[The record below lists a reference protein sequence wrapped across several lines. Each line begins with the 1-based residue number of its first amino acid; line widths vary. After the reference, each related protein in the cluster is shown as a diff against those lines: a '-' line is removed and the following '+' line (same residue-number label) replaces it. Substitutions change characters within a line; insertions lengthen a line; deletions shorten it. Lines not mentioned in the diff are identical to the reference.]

1 MVGQRIARHSTRL
14 GTRTRSSAPTYRR
27 LLALLAAL
35 LLVFVRPGGALAAN
49 DGTLDPGFNGTGLV
63 STNIGGGTASA
74 VVLQPDG
81 KTVVAG
87 YSGANIVLTRYGV
100 DGSLDSA
107 HFGSG
112 GIVTTD
118 FAGTDSIIISGV
130 ALQNLSGTI
139 DIVVAGYDTNSNLAI
154 LARYTPAGV
163 LDASFGTGGK
173 VSSNWHGSGLSV
185 INGIAVRQSD
195 NEIVVTGFDNN
206 DLVVAGYTS
215 AGVLDSANFGTSGIT
230 EFDFGDALLDGAN
243 AIAVQ
248 NASASTHQGTL
259 AVSGYHSDGAGNT
272 SFAVARFTAA
282 GALSG
287 ETITLFST
295 PADNSAA
302 NAVVIEPDDTIL
314 SGGFAT
320 SGTATDF
327 ALAHYSFGGVLDTT
341 FGTSGLLT
349 TAFPSASA
357 VANGLAL
364 QADGKIVA
372 AGQEAPALGLSP
384 SAFALARYSSTGV
397 LDTSFGTSGL
407 VTTNFSSGSA
417 DYGRAVAI
425 NRFGIL
431 IAGNTT
437 SSSVGSTQD
446 FAAARYVVS
455 GPPIVTLDPQNLTVV
470 TGQAAT
476 FTASALGSPSPTVQW
491 QVSTNNGATFTNIGG
506 ATSTTLTIA
515 AASVTTAISGDQY
528 RAVFTNSNGS
538 STTAAATLTVH
549 KAATTIVVSSS
560 ANPSA
565 FGQNVTFTATISPH
579 SGPVPT
585 GTVTFKDGAST
596 LGTGAVNG
604 SGVATFSTSSLS
616 VANHTISAVY
626 GGDSNFT
633 GSTSPGTF
641 QTVNKAATTTS
652 VTSSANPSVHGQNVT
667 FTATVTTTAPGA
679 GTGTGTMFFRDGA
692 STLGSGAVNASGV
705 ATFSTSSLAVGLH
718 SITAFYAGDANFN
731 ASTSAG
737 IFQTVNAAATTTVV
751 VSSGSPSVFGQ
762 NVTFTATINAV
773 APGAGMRT
781 GTVTFKDGTT
791 ILGTGA
797 VNGSG
802 VATFSTSSLSAANHL
817 ITAVYSGDANF
828 NGSTAPGIFQT
839 VNKAATT
846 TVVVSSLNPSVFSQN
861 VTFSATVSATAP
873 GAGTRTGT
881 VFFRDGASTLGSG
894 VVNASG
900 VATFSTSS
908 LAAGAH
914 SITAYYAGDANFT
927 ASTSPVITQTV
938 NKAAT
943 TTTLTSSANPSVFG
957 AAVTFSATVSA
968 VSPGAG
974 MRTGTVTFMDGA
986 STLGSGSVNASS
998 VATFSTSSLAQGSHT
1013 ITAVYGGD
1021 VNFTGSTSAVLTQN
1035 VRKPTTTTLSSSANP
1050 AVVGQ
1055 NVTFSATISPSSGPV
1070 PTGTVTFKDGATM
1083 LGTGT
1088 VNGSGVATFSTSG
1101 LALGSHSLIAVYG
1114 GDNNYVGSTSF
1125 NFSQT
1130 IAKAATTTMVTSSA
1144 NPSVFGQNV
1153 TFSATVNPVAPGA
1166 GIPSG
1171 TVTFMDGASFL
1182 GTSEVNGSGVS
1193 NFGADSLT
1201 RGSHSITAI
1210 YSGDSNFTG
1219 STSAALSQ
1227 VVNKASTTTT
1237 LASSVNPT
1245 RYGQLVTFSATVNPV
1260 APGTGTPTGTVTFM
1274 DGASTLGTGTL
1285 STDTP
1290 NGSDVATFSTSA
1302 LIAASH
1308 GITAVYGGDANFTGS
1323 TSAVL
1328 TQTVNKAVTTVAL
1341 TSSPNPSTHGT
1352 TVTFTATISAVAP
1365 GAGIPSG
1372 MVVFKDGATT
1382 ITGVTVNAAGV
1393 ATLNYAGLA
1402 VGTHSITAFY
1412 SGDANFSGSVSAAVN
1427 QVVN

>member
-1 MVGQRIARHSTRL
+1 MVGQRIARHGTRL
-14 GTRTRSSAPTYRR
+14 GARTGSSAPTYRR

-49 DGTLDPGFNGTGLV
+49 DGTLDPAFNGTGLV
-63 STNIGGGTASA
+63 TTNIGGGTASA

-87 YSGANIVLTRYGV
+87 YSGTNIVLTRYGV

-107 HFGSG
+107 HFGSS
-112 GIVTTD
+112 GIVTTN

-139 DIVVAGYDTNSNLAI
+139 DIVVAGYDTNSNQAI

-173 VSSNWHGSGLSV
+173 VSSNWHGSGLAV
-185 INGIAVRQSD
+185 LNGIAVRQSD

-215 AGVLDSANFGTSGIT
+215 AGVLDSANFGASGIT
-230 EFDFGDALLDGAN
+230 EFDFGNAFLDGAN

-248 NASASTHQGTL
+248 NAGASTHQGTL

-282 GALSG
+282 GGLSG
-287 ETITLFST
+287 KTVTPFSS
-295 PADNSAA
+295 PSDNSAA

-320 SGTATDF
+320 SGAATDF

-372 AGQEAPALGLSP
+372 AGQVAPAVGLSS
-384 SAFALARYSSTGV
+384 SAFALARYSSAGV
-397 LDTSFGTSGL
+397 LDTSFGTNGL
-407 VTTNFSSGSA
+407 VTTNFSSGST
-417 DYGRAVAI
+417 DCGRAVAI
-425 NRFGIL
+425 NGFGIL
-431 IAGNTT
+431 VAGNTT
-437 SSSVGSTQD
+437 SAAGGSTQD

-491 QVSTNNGATFTNIGG
+491 QVSTNNGATFTNIVG
-506 ATSTTLTIA
+506 ATSTTLTIP
-515 AASVTTAISGDQY
+515 AASVTTAISGNQY
-528 RAVFTNSNGS
+528 HAVFTNSNGS
-538 STTAAATLTVH
+538 ATTAAATLTVN
-549 KAATTIVVSSS
+549 KAATTTVVSSS

-579 SGPVPT
+579 LGPVPT

-596 LGTGAVNG
+596 LGTGAVNA

-641 QTVNKAATTTS
+641 QTVNKAATITT
-652 VTSSANPSVHGQNVT
+652 VTSSANPSVHGQSVT
-667 FTATVTTTAPGA
+667 FT
-679 GTGTGTMFFRDGA
+679 
-692 STLGSGAVNASGV
+692 
-705 ATFSTSSLAVGLH
+705 
-718 SITAFYAGDANFN
+718 
-731 ASTSAG
+731 
-737 IFQTVNAAATTTVV
+737 
-751 VSSGSPSVFGQ
+751 
-762 NVTFTATINAV
+762 
-773 APGAGMRT
+773 
-781 GTVTFKDGTT
+781 
-791 ILGTGA
+791 
-797 VNGSG
+797 
-802 VATFSTSSLSAANHL
+802 
-817 ITAVYSGDANF
+817 
-828 NGSTAPGIFQT
+828 
-839 VNKAATT
+839 
-846 TVVVSSLNPSVFSQN
+846 
-861 VTFSATVSATAP
+861 ATVSATAP

-881 VFFRDGASTLGSG
+881 VFFKDGAITIGTG
-894 VVNASG
+894 TVNASG
-900 VATFSTSS
+900 VATFSSSS
-908 LAAGAH
+908 LALGSH
-914 SITAYYAGDANFT
+914 SITAFYAGDANFT
-927 ASTSPVITQTV
+927 ASTSPALIQTVNKSPTAVVLTLAPNPSVNGQMVTFTATVSAVAPGAGIPSGTVVFKDGATTITGVTVNAAGVATLNYAGLAVGTHSITASYSGDANFSGSTSTAITQTV
-938 NKAAT
+938 YKAVSSVALAGGPNPSVYGQPVIFTATVSAVAPGAGTRTGSVAFKDGATTISGVTINASGVATLSYSGLSIGTHSITASYSGDGNFSGSTSSAVSQVVNQAAT
-943 TTTLTSSANPSVFG
+943 TTTVISSANPSVFG

-974 MRTGTVTFMDGA
+974 TRTGTVTFMDGA
-986 STLGSGSVNASS
+986 ATLGTGAVNASG

-1021 VNFTGSTSAVLTQN
+1021 VNFTGSTSAVLNQN
-1035 VRKPTTTTLSSSANP
+1035 VRKPTTTVVSSSANP

-1055 NVTFSATISPSSGPV
+1055 NVIFSATISPSSGPV
-1070 PTGTVTFKDGATM
+1070 PTGTVTFKDGASA

-1088 VNGSGVATFSTSG
+1088 VNGSGVAALSTSG
-1101 LALGSHSLIAVYG
+1101 LALGNHSITAVYG

-1125 NFSQT
+1125 MFSQT
-1130 IAKAATTTMVTSSA
+1130 IAKAATTTVVTSSA
-1144 NPSVFGQNV
+1144 NPSVFGQLV
-1153 TFSATVNPVAPGA
+1153 IFSATVNPVAPGA
-1166 GIPSG
+1166 GTPGG
-1171 TVTFMDGASFL
+1171 TVTFMDGASTL
-1182 GTSEVNGSGVS
+1182 GTSEVNGSGVA
-1193 NFGADSLT
+1193 NFGADGLT
-1201 RGSHSITAI
+1201 PGSHSITAV
-1210 YSGDSNFTG
+1210 YGGDSDFTG
-1219 STSAALSQ
+1219 STSPALSQ
-1227 VVNKASTTTT
+1227 VVNKASTTTM
-1237 LASSVNPT
+1237 LASAVNPT

-1260 APGTGTPTGTVTFM
+1260 APGAGTPTGTVTFM

-1290 NGSDVATFSTSA
+1290 NGSDLATFSTSG

-1341 TSSPNPSTHGT
+1341 TSSPNPSTNGT

-1365 GAGIPSG
+1365 GAGIPTG

-1402 VGTHSITAFY
+1402 AGTHSITAFY
-1412 SGDANFSGSVSAAVN
+1412 SGDANFAGSSSTAIS